1 MSANGSSVLYPDVHA
16 DYPFAVRARG
26 SYIYDAEG
34 RAYLDACSSAI
45 VVNVGHGNLAVLGAM
60 KQQLSKLTFCYRSQF
75 TNGPAEEL
83 ARTLVRLAPG
93 DLSHVQYT
101 NSGSEAVEGAIRLAL
116 QYWQEVGEPTK
127 RLIVSRDV
135 SYHGA
140 TLGGLT
146 VSGHDARRRHLLP
159 ILPRMPRV
167 AAAHCHRC
175 PFGLAQ
181 PDCSLECATDL
192 EQTIARVGAE
202 NIAAFIFEPVVGAS
216 GGAVPAPPGYL
227 RRIAEICARH
237 QILMIADEVITG
249 LGRTGSWFGCE
260 AEGIAPDLLAMGKGM
275 SAGYVPVGAVLAS
288 TAIWEAIRAGSG
300 AAAVGHT
307 YSGYP
312 LAAATALAVIKY
324 IDQRG
329 LVDRA
334 LTLGAALASGLRTM
348 LAERGIAADVRGRGL
363 LIGVDFAPR
372 ASDPSPDSDS
382 LITAKMVV
390 AAAFRHGLILYPA
403 GVEPTPRAV
412 VVAPP
417 LTITRQEINRL
428 LAAFGSA
435 LDELAPRPS
444 AEPRPEANSA
454 SVALRPLARQTG
466 GVR

>member
-1 MSANGSSVLYPDVHA
+1 MSANGSSMLYPDVHA
-16 DYPFAVRARG
+16 EYPFAVRARG

-34 RAYLDACSSAI
+34 RAYLDGCSSAI

-60 KQQLSKLTFCYRSQF
+60 KQQLSRLTFCYRSQF
-75 TNGPAEEL
+75 TNEPAEEL

-116 QYWQEVGEPTK
+116 QYWQEVGEPAK

-140 TLGGLT
+140 TLGGLA

-159 ILPRMPRV
+159 ILPEMPRA

-175 PFGLAQ
+175 PFGLSQAG
-181 PDCSLECATDL
+181 CSLECATDL
-192 EQTIARVGAE
+192 ERTIARVGAE
-202 NIAAFIFEPVVGAS
+202 NIAAFIFEPVVGAA
-216 GGAVPAPPGYL
+216 GGAVPAPPGYM
-227 RRIAEICARH
+227 RRVAEICARH
-237 QILMIADEVITG
+237 QILLIADEVITG
-249 LGRTGSWFGCE
+249 LGRTGSWFGSE
-260 AEGIAPDLLAMGKGM
+260 AEGIAPDLLTLGKGM
-275 SAGYVPVGAVLAS
+275 SAGYIPVGAVLAS
-288 TAIWEAIRAGSG
+288 TAIWQAIRAGSG
-300 AAAVGHT
+300 AAVVGHT

-334 LTLGAALASGLRTM
+334 LTLGTELAAGLREM

-363 LIGVDFAPR
+363 LIGVDFAPP
-372 ASDPSPDSDS
+372 AADPSPSLDS

-390 AAAFRHGLILYPA
+390 TAAFRHGLILYPA

-417 LTITRQEINRL
+417 LTITRQEISRL
-428 LAAFGSA
+428 LAAFGAA
-435 LDELAPRPS
+435 LDELAPRSS
-444 AEPRPEANSA
+444 ADEVVPRSLVRLTGEA
-454 SVALRPLARQTG
+454 R
-466 GVR
+466 